1 MTIGDVLAVIAAVTA
16 VGASWGATLLLAALA
31 FPARA
36 RRAQQRL
43 ETAPGRCLGRGLGVL
58 VVVGSLALGLAQ
70 SHAGPIRIVA
80 GALCAGLVA
89 VAALGGAG
97 IVRLL
102 GERIESA
109 GGMTP
114 FAALT
119 RGAFLFVTAGFLPI
133 IGWFVVAP
141 VALLMALGAG
151 SAVLRG
157 PVRARQ
163 PLPAAS
169 SVTAAPVL
177 ARACATAVTSAVDVA
192 GLETVS

>member
-1 MTIGDVLAVIAAVTA
+1 MTIGDILAVIAALV
-16 VGASWGATLLLAALA
+16 VLGASWGATLLLAALA
-31 FPARA
+31 FPARTLGA
-36 RRAQQRL
+36 RQRL
-43 ETAPGRCLGRGLGVL
+43 EAAPGRCFGRGLGVL
-58 VVVGSLALGLAQ
+58 SVVGLLALALAQ

-109 GGMTP
+109 GTVMTP

-141 VALLMALGAG
+141 ISLLMALGAG
-151 SAVLRG
+151 VTVLRG
-157 PVRARQ
+157 PAPARQ

-169 SVTAAPVL
+169 VDVSRLETAA
-177 ARACATAVTSAVDVA
+177 
-192 GLETVS
+192 